1 MKIVTEALKNKH
13 YAKFVLE
20 TVIEFTGNENEYV
33 NLDTLMSIYPI
44 PKRIITSLMN
54 EIALSFHEKSSSC
67 GKGYII
73 KPDGSKYVIYI
84 GFKLINATGIN
95 NSVSKNT
102 TSVSKVEVSIPVLA
116 PKPLP
121 SVPVKAPEVQKPIVK
136 SEESSGVELIKDELT
151 AKSTKD
157 EDGFFYYEGHEGCF
171 ASGWTYIKSEKK
183 GWLRAKYDGK
193 IHLIRKGS
201 DQMAMLDENAPECIK
216 ALWEKAKRGE
226 I

>member
-20 TVIEFTGNENEYV
+20 SVIEFTGNENEHV
-33 NLDTLMSIYPI
+33 NLDTIMSIYPI
-44 PKRIITSLMN
+44 PKRIITSLMS

-95 NSVSKNT
+95 SSVSKT
-102 TSVSKVEVSIPVLA
+102 ATSVSKVEVSIPVLA
-116 PKPLP
+116 PNPLP
-121 SVPVKAPEVQKPIVK
+121 SVPVKAPEVQKPTVK
-136 SEESSGVELIKDELT
+136 SEKSASVELITHEPSV
-151 AKSTKD
+151 KSTKD
-157 EDGFFYYEGHEGCF
+157 ADGFFYYEEHEGCF
-171 ASGWTYIKSEKK
+171 ITGWSYIKSEKK

-201 DQMAMLDENAPECIK
+201 DQMAILDENAPECIK
-216 ALWEKAKRGE
+216 EVWEKAKNGE